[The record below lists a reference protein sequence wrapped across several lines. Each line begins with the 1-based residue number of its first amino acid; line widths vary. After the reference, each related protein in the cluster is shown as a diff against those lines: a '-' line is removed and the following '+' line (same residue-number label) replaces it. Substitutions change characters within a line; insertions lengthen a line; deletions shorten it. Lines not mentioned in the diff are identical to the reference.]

1 MKKIAILLIAILL
14 GFNISNAQD
23 NGKNNEEKINFD
35 IHSIVKSQIKE
46 AELKLKNQKNKS
58 TQIISN
64 EITTQKSS
72 QKIPNESSWLNLS
85 NFSFG
90 KGELFPIFLL
100 IEVLLIG
107 TILAIWFK
115 SRRIPNGKND
125 VELKEVVR
133 KMRTERI
140 GSKTDPEFSAL
151 RATLSSLNINISD
164 GGKSITNFARKKKI
178 AKGELHLAI
187 KLRMLANM
195 YK

>member
-1 MKKIAILLIAILL
+1 MKKIFILLIIVMVCINVSNSQ
-14 GFNISNAQD
+14 NIED
-23 NGKNNEEKINFD
+23 NNGEKINFD

-46 AELKLKNQKNKS
+46 AESKLKKQKNES

-90 KGELFPIFLL
+90 KRELFPIFLL

-107 TILAIWFK
+107 TILATWFK

-140 GSKTDPEFSAL
+140 GSKTDPEFSSL
-151 RATLSSLNINISD
+151 RATLSNLNINITD
-164 GGKSITNFARKKKI
+164 GGKAITNFARKKKI

>member
-1 MKKIAILLIAILL
+1 MKKIFILLVIVTI
-14 GFNISNAQD
+14 GFNVSNAQSTG
-23 NGKNNEEKINFD
+23 NNNEEKINFD
-35 IHSIVKSQIKE
+35 IHTIVKNQIEE
-46 AELKLKNQKNKS
+46 AKVKLQNQKNKS
-58 TQIISN
+58 TQIVSN
-64 EITTQKSS
+64 EITSQQSS
-72 QKIPNESSWLNLS
+72 EKIPNESSWLNLS
-85 NFSFG
+85 NFSSG
-90 KGELFPIFLL
+90 KKELFPIFLL

-107 TILAIWFK
+107 TILALWFK
-115 SRRIPNGKND
+115 SRRNPNGKND

-133 KMRTERI
+133 KMRTEKI

-164 GGKSITNFARKKKI
+164 GGKAITNYARKKRI

>member
-1 MKKIAILLIAILL
+1 M
-14 GFNISNAQD
+14 
-23 NGKNNEEKINFD
+23 
-35 IHSIVKSQIKE
+35 
-46 AELKLKNQKNKS
+46 
-58 TQIISN
+58 
-64 EITTQKSS
+64 
-72 QKIPNESSWLNLS
+72 S

-90 KGELFPIFLL
+90 KRELFPIFLL

-107 TILAIWFK
+107 TILAIWIK

-151 RATLSSLNINISD
+151 RATLSSLNINITD

-187 KLRMLANM
+187 KLRMLANK